1 MAIYYSRLSLVSR
14 SRGHSVV
21 AAAAYRAGT
30 RLHDERTDQAHDYSK
45 RKGVLSAAMQA
56 PAGASWALDLASVWS
71 RAEQAEVRRNARTG
85 RELVVA
91 LPAELT
97 EEQNKQLAQDIARDL
112 VDRYGVAVLAAVH
125 RPDAH
130 GDDRNVHCHLLMST
144 RVAGPQGFGAKV
156 RVLDDRTTGPI
167 EAEMMRSRIADR
179 INAALAAAGHAE
191 QVDPRPL
198 KKQAQDAAERGDF
211 AGVVALTRTPTRH
224 QGRAASAM
232 ARRGGASEIVVDNA
246 AVRRDNA
253 EVSAWGAGRA
263 QVLRRVAQTRAARSV
278 RASSLNLGDRL
289 RPRNGLGPL
298 NAFTRATGADAE
310 LLNAQAQAAH
320 ETARVER
327 DASEHLLDLMARAA
341 NQHASAIQAYF
352 EILNRSGASAATAP
366 TSSSSAMYSWEVPSR
381 RSEKG
386 LPNARAARTFV
397 QQARAREERD
407 RGRLARAER
416 RTDRAAGELTYPE
429 GLQPPTWKKPLTR
442 RQWAEYRRSQRAALH
457 GAVADDGQARHVEV
471 REAGASAPKAHA
483 KAHAARRAPVDAMRA
498 SEAMHAQ
505 TAPNALTPTAS
516 LFGEFDTVQADLA
529 RAMDALVRGMP
540 SPSYR
545 PSMRRRPTPP

>member
-71 RAEQAEVRRNARTG
+71 RAERAEVRRNARTA

-97 EEQNKQLAQDIARDL
+97 EVQNERLAQDIAQYL
-112 VDRYGVAVLAAVH
+112 VDRYGVAVLVAIH
-125 RPDAH
+125 QPDAH
-130 GDDRNVHCHLLMST
+130 GDDRNIHCHLLMST
-144 RVAGPQGFGAKV
+144 RVAGPDGFGAKV

-167 EAEMMRSRIADR
+167 EAEAMRLRVAER
-179 INAALAAAGHAE
+179 INTALAAAGHAE

-246 AVRRDNA
+246 AVRRDNVA
-253 EVSAWGAGRA
+253 VSAWGAGRA
-263 QVLRRVAQTRAARSV
+263 QVLRRVTQTRAARSV
-278 RASSLNLGDRL
+278 RASSLNRGDRL

-327 DASEHLLDLMARAA
+327 DASEQLLDLMARAA
-341 NQHASAIQAYF
+341 NQHASAIQAYL
-352 EILNRSGASAATAP
+352 ELLNRSGASAATAP
-366 TSSSSAMYSWEVPSR
+366 SASSSAMYSWEVPSR

-386 LPNARAARTFV
+386 FSGARAARTSLQHARSREEPTRGRF
-397 QQARAREERD
+397 ARAVRRAD
-407 RGRLARAER
+407 RGPE
-416 RTDRAAGELTYPE
+416 ELVHPE
-429 GLQPPTWKKPLTR
+429 SLRPPKWKPLTR
-442 RQWAEYRRSQRAALH
+442 RQWAEYRRSQRAALR
-457 GAVADDGQARHVEV
+457 GADANDAQTRQVEV
-471 REAGASAPKAHA
+471 READSGARAAHETVQ
-483 KAHAARRAPVDAMRA
+483 AAQRAPVDAMHT
-498 SEAMHAQ
+498 SETAHAR
-505 TAPNALTPTAS
+505 TAPNALMPTAS
-516 LFGEFDTVQADLA
+516 LFTQLDDVQADLA
-529 RAMDALVRGMP
+529 RAMDALVRGMS

-545 PSMRRRPTPP
+545 PSMRRRPAPS